1 VLSQAD
7 EVRRALDPIR
17 RLAFGD
23 GPHGCL
29 GIEMVLAEI
38 REVLKQLVKLKNLR
52 RAAGPTGKKTEDLD
66 LPVSLEIRFDP
77 KS

>member
-1 VLSQAD
+1 MLSQAD

-38 REVLKQLVKLKNLR
+38 REVLKQLVRLKGLR
-52 RAAGPTGKKTEDLD
+52 RAAGPTGKEEESLD
-66 LPVSLEIRFDP
+66 LPISLGIRFDP
-77 KS
+77 

>member
-38 REVLKQLVKLKNLR
+38 REVLKQFVRLKGLR
-52 RAAGPTGKKTEDLD
+52 RAAGPTGHKNESLD
-66 LPVSLEIRFDP
+66 LPVSLDIRFEP
-77 KS
+77 